1 MKIEKVCVVGL
12 GRLGGCLAVA
22 MALRG
27 IRVVG
32 ADKDPVVITALAGAL
47 EGGDWHRSEPTREQ
61 MSDAQPC
68 LTLTTD
74 LGAAIHSTDMAVV
87 LVPTP
92 TDAMGGFSLDCVL
105 DAVRGIGEALQD
117 RADRPYTVAVG
128 STVMPGSMRTPVRQ
142 ALEEVMGR
150 GLDSH
155 VCPVTLAYVPE
166 FVALGDCVRGF
177 QEPEFVV
184 IGCDGKPDDIVDLY
198 QRFLWDPDIPILPM
212 TLEEAE
218 ITKLALNW
226 CVALKTIEANLIGAL
241 CERFPGANGRV
252 VTRAVGLDPRIGDR
266 YFKPG
271 LPVGGPCFAR
281 DLKAMRVLATL
292 AKTGNF
298 LPAAAEMFNDW
309 HASRLE
315 TLVERKL
322 KRFGPDG
329 KLGILGLAFKD
340 GTDCTTGSMGWKLLE
355 KFGKQA
361 VAYDPLVTVGQ
372 SCTDAQTVAG
382 RADVVFVSWRVP
394 GLEMVRWR
402 KYQVIIDPWGMVDKV
417 AVAEAEAILVL
428 PGVGQEG

>member
-1 MKIEKVCVVGL
+1 MIEKVCVVGMGKL
-12 GRLGGCLAVA
+12 GLPLAVA

-27 IRVVG
+27 IHVVG
-32 ADKDPVVITALAGAL
+32 VDKDEAVRASIFQCWDSGLWSRA
-47 EGGDWHRSEPTREQ
+47 EPTERQ
-61 MSDAQPC
+61 MLDAADNMEVR
-68 LTLTTD
+68 LD
-74 LGAAIHSTDMAVV
+74 LAEAVGMTDMAVV

-92 TDAMGGFSLDCVL
+92 TDAMGGFSLDVVL
-105 DAVRGIGEALQD
+105 SAITQIGNALQD
-117 RADRPYTVAVG
+117 QTVSYTVVVG
-128 STVMPGSMRTPVRQ
+128 STVMPGSTRTPIRL
-142 ALEEVMGR
+142 ALEDAMGR
-150 GLDSH
+150 RCDDA
-155 VCPVTLAYVPE
+155 VRPVTLAYVPE
-166 FVALGDCVRGF
+166 FVALGSCVRGF
-177 QEPEFVV
+177 QQPEFIVV
-184 IGCDGKPDDIVDLY
+184 GRDGQADDLLEFY
-198 QRFLWDPDIPILPM
+198 RRFLGDPDVPILPM

-322 KRFGPDG
+322 KRFGPDAR
-329 KLGILGLAFKD
+329 LGVLGLAFKE
-340 GTDCTTGSMGWKLLE
+340 GTDCTIGSMGWKLLE
-355 KFGKQA
+355 RFSKQA
-361 VAYDPLVTVGQ
+361 LAYDPLVTVIQ
-372 SCTDAQTVAG
+372 SSASAQVVAD
-382 RADVVFVSWRVP
+382 RTDVVFVSWLVP
-394 GLEMVRWR
+394 GLESVRWR
-402 KYQVIIDPWGMVDKV
+402 KFQVIIDPWGMVDKV